1 MIILSDRKIGIRRKK
16 GKMKMRIETARLIIT
31 EFRADMAEEVHRNS
45 LDEDTRRF
53 TPDEVFLTIGEAE
66 ETIRHL
72 IRLYEGQ
79 NGPLVYP
86 VLRKDGVC
94 VGYVQAV
101 KFDDGQWEIGYHIG
115 SPYTR
120 KGYAT
125 EAVRAFLPVIM
136 KKIGITRI
144 KGICLR
150 DNLASIKV
158 LERSGFIRTYEGE
171 GLYQGRKQEICA
183 FIYFL
188 SPKEVISRFF
198 EEGYER
204 RNYDFILHCLSERY
218 VDHSPAAARSN
229 LDAVGIL
236 KIVAEQF
243 SDLRVKISDLFSE
256 GNMVATRVL
265 YEGIHTGICMGI
277 PPTGKR
283 IAFEALENFKV
294 EEGIITESWG
304 YWPDKEIEQ
313 KLSEK

>member
-1 MIILSDRKIGIRRKK
+1 MKEKVSIREQSR
-16 GKMKMRIETARLIIT
+16 RSARSPI
-31 EFRADMAEEVHRNS
+31 
-45 LDEDTRRF
+45 
-53 TPDEVFLTIGEAE
+53 VFL
-66 ETIRHL
+66 
-72 IRLYEGQ
+72 
-79 NGPLVYP
+79 
-86 VLRKDGVC
+86 RKRWFP
-94 VGYVQAV
+94 A
-101 KFDDGQWEIGYHIG
+101 
-115 SPYTR
+115 
-120 KGYAT
+120 
-125 EAVRAFLPVIM
+125 
-136 KKIGITRI
+136 
-144 KGICLR
+144 
-150 DNLASIKV
+150 
-158 LERSGFIRTYEGE
+158 
-171 GLYQGRKQEICA
+171 
-183 FIYFL
+183 
-188 SPKEVISRFF
+188 FF

-243 SDLRVKISDLFSE
+243 SDLHVKISDLFSE
-256 GNMVATRVL
+256 GNKVATRVL